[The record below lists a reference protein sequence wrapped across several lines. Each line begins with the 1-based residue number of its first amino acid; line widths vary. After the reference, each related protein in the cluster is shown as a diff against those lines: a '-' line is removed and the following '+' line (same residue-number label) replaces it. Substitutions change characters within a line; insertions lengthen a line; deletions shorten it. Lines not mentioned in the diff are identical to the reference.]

1 MHALLR
7 SSVRSSLHRIAS
19 LTFRRILCFTLA
31 ASWLLASSHGQGSAP
46 VNSAVIAPVITVE
59 HGPNAPQQMAKPY
72 VILVSL
78 DGFRYDYAKK
88 YHADHLLALAAQGAS
103 ASEGML
109 PAYPSITFPNHY
121 TIVTGLYPEHHG
133 IVANSFYDP
142 ARKDTYSY
150 HDSKSVGDGTWYGGT
165 PLWVLAEQQGMRS
178 ASFFWVGSEADVQGV
193 RPTYYLKFD
202 GSFPNPKRV
211 EQVIAWLHLP
221 PEQRP
226 HMITLY
232 FSDTDSA
239 GHRYGPDSP
248 QVADAVHE
256 LDGEIGK
263 LVDGIKESKLPV
275 DLIVLADHGMVEVKG
290 APIHLDE
297 YGLNASSFGQI
308 IGPVMYPKSDDD
320 AQKAYEAL
328 RGKSDKFVVYRRAQV
343 PAYLHFDSNPRE
355 GDPVVVPTGPYFINA
370 IADPRGAEHPP
381 VGMHGYDATRM
392 PEMKAIFFAAGPDI
406 RPGIALEPFE
416 NVNVY
421 PLIAKILGLDI
432 TNLRTG
438 PIDGKLGVLG
448 GILKTK

>member
-1 MHALLR
+1 MRA
-7 SSVRSSLHRIAS
+7 SLKPSLPRIAHR
-19 LTFRRILCFTLA
+19 TFKQILCFALA
-31 ASWLLASSHGQGSAP
+31 AVWLVTASSCQ
-46 VNSAVIAPVITVE
+46 VAPVITVD

-88 YHADHLLALAAQGAS
+88 YHAEHLLALAAEGAS
-103 ASEGML
+103 APEGML

-133 IVANSFYDP
+133 IVANTFYDP
-142 ARKDTYSY
+142 ARKEVYSY
-150 HDSKSVGDGTWYGGT
+150 HDEKSVGDGTWYGGT

-193 RPTYYLKFD
+193 RPSYYLKFD
-202 GSFPNPKRV
+202 GRFPNPKRV
-211 EQVIAWLHLP
+211 EQVLAWLHLP

-239 GHRYGPDSP
+239 GHRYGPESP

-275 DLIVLADHGMVEVKG
+275 DLIVLADHGMAEVKG

-297 YGLNASSFGQI
+297 YGLTASSFVQT
-308 IGPVMYPKSDDD
+308 IGPNMYPKSDED
-320 AQKAYEAL
+320 AQKAYETL
-328 RGKSDKFVVYRRAQV
+328 RGKSDKFTVYRRAQV

-370 IADPRGAEHPP
+370 TADARGEEHPP

-406 RPGIALEPFE
+406 RPGITLEPFE
-416 NVNVY
+416 NVSVY
-421 PLIAKILGLDI
+421 PLVAKILGLDI
-432 TNLRTG
+432 TNLKTG
-438 PIDGKLGVLG
+438 PIDGTLGVLG

>member
-1 MHALLR
+1 MHALLKP
-7 SSVRSSLHRIAS
+7 SLQRIAS
-19 LTFRRILCFTLA
+19 RIFKRILCSTA
-31 ASWLLASSHGQGSAP
+31 AAAWLVASSCGQA
-46 VNSAVIAPVITVE
+46 IAPVITVD

-88 YHADHLLALAAQGAS
+88 YHAEHLLALAAQGAS
-103 ASEGML
+103 APEGML
-109 PAYPSITFPNHY
+109 PVYPSITFPNHY

-142 ARKDTYSY
+142 ARKETYSY
-150 HDSKSVGDGTWYGGT
+150 HDDKSVGDGTWYGGT

-178 ASFFWVGSEADVQGV
+178 ASFFWVGSEADIQGV

-202 GSFPNPKRV
+202 ARFPNPKRV
-211 EQVIAWLHLP
+211 EQVLAWLHLP

-226 HMITLY
+226 HLITLY

-239 GHRYGPDSP
+239 GHRYGPESP
-248 QVADAVHE
+248 EEAEAVHE

-297 YGLNASSFGQI
+297 YGLNASWFAQI
-308 IGPVMYPKSDDD
+308 IGPSVYPKSDDD

-328 RGKSDKFVVYRRAQV
+328 RGKSDKFTVYRRAQV

-370 IADPRGAEHPP
+370 IADPHGQEHPP

-406 RPGIALEPFE
+406 RPGITLEPFE

-421 PLIAKILGLDI
+421 PLVAKILGLDI
-432 TNLRTG
+432 TNLKTG
-438 PIDGKLGVLG
+438 PIDGTLSVLG
-448 GILKTK
+448 GILKRK